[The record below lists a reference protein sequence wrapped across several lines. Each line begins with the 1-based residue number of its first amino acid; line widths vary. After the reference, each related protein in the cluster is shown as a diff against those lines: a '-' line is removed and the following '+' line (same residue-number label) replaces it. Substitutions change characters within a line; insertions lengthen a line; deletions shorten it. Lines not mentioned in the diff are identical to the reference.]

1 MLANT
6 LTLVPSL
13 YQVLRSMEESEFEF
27 FLTGSRF
34 FGGVHQ
40 GSDYD
45 FFVLL
50 DTKVEHYLRSLDFME
65 DDLAQYEGDPSFV
78 KVLTL
83 MLPDG
88 VIQVQLIKQEA
99 FARKQLVQLLLQ
111 KRYGARGL
119 PGDKDA
125 KRELWHLAY
134 HVLENLGVS

>member
-50 DTKVEHYLRSLDFME
+50 DTNVEHYLRSLYFME
-65 DDLAQYEGDPSFV
+65 DDVAQYEGDSSFA

-99 FARKQLVQLLLQ
+99 FARKQLVQRILQ
-111 KRYGARGL
+111 NRYGAKGL

-134 HVLENLGVS
+134 HVLEDLGVS

>member
-34 FGGVHQ
+34 FGGAHQ

-50 DTKVEHYLRSLDFME
+50 DTKVEHYLRLLDFME
-65 DDLAQYEGDPSFV
+65 DAMAQYEGDPSFV

-83 MLPDG
+83 MLTDG

-99 FARKQLVQLLLQ
+99 FARKKLVQLLLQ
-111 KRYGARGL
+111 KRYGAKGL
-119 PGDKDA
+119 PGDKAA

-134 HVLENLGVS
+134 HVLEDLGVS

>member
-6 LTLVPSL
+6 FTLVPSL

-65 DDLAQYEGDPSFV
+65 DDIAHYEGDPSFV

-99 FARKQLVQLLLQ
+99 FARKKLVQLLLQ
-111 KRYGARGL
+111 KRYGAKGL
-119 PGDKDA
+119 PGDKAA

-134 HVLENLGVS
+134 HVLEDLGVS

>member
-34 FGGVHQ
+34 FGGAHQ

-50 DTKVEHYLRSLDFME
+50 DTKVEHYLRLLDFME
-65 DDLAQYEGDPSFV
+65 DAMAQYEGDPSFV

-83 MLPDG
+83 MLTDG

-99 FARKQLVQLLLQ
+99 FARKQLVQRLLQ
-111 KRYGARGL
+111 KRYGAKGL

-134 HVLENLGVS
+134 HVLEDLGVS